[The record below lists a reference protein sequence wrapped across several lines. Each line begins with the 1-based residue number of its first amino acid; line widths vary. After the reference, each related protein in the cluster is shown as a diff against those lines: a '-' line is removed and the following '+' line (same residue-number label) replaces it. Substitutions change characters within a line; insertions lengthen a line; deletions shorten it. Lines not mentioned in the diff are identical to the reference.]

1 MIAYLEGTVH
11 GRLPDGAVLLTSG
24 GVGYH
29 VRLPTPLVADLPE
42 SGQRVAYHVS
52 TVVRADEI
60 TLYGFARPDGK
71 ALFELLISVSGI
83 GPKLALALLS
93 AFSPADVVTAIVTQ
107 DIARLSSIPGI
118 GRKTATRLCLELT
131 EKLAKGW
138 VGGAQPA
145 GGTLGGQA
153 ELLSALTNLG
163 FPEKDVLLALRQL
176 PPGTAPFAEQLRKA
190 LALLGRT

>member
-1 MIAYLEGTVH
+1 MIAYLEGTVLA
-11 GRLPDGAVLLTSG
+11 RQPDGVVLLTGG
-24 GVGYH
+24 GVGYQ
-29 VRLPTPLVADLPE
+29 VRLPTPLLADLPE
-42 SGQRVAYHVS
+42 AGKRAAYHVS

-71 ALFELLISVSGI
+71 ALFELLITVSGI

-93 AFSPADVVTAIVTQ
+93 AFSPAEAVSAIVTE

-118 GRKTATRLCLELT
+118 GKKTATRLCLELT

-138 VGGAQPA
+138 RGAALPA
-145 GGTLGGQA
+145 AGTLSGQA
-153 ELLSALTNLG
+153 ELVSALTNLG
-163 FPEKDVLLALRQL
+163 FPERDVLSALRQL
-176 PPGTAPFAEQLRKA
+176 PPGAAPFAEQLRKA

>member
-1 MIAYLEGTVH
+1 MIAYLEGTVQ

-24 GVGYH
+24 GVGYY

-42 SGQRVAYHVS
+42 IGRRVAYHVS

-93 AFSPADVVTAIVTQ
+93 AFSPADAVAAIVSQ

-138 VGGAQPA
+138 AAGAHPA
-145 GGTLGGQA
+145 SGALGGQA
-153 ELLSALTNLG
+153 ELVSALTHLG

-176 PPGTAPFAEQLRKA
+176 PPGTAPFPEQLRKA